1 MFPKNLFNSPD
12 DLVKAVTEIM
22 TGKSKKEA
30 LDPVDAKA
38 LKGSHADRKDK
49 DIDNDGDVDSSD
61 EYLHNRRKAV
71 KKAMKEATK
80 VKENDDNDDDDMEDD
95 EDEMTDAQK
104 NDMDGDGKNDKKKKK
119 KKEDELSDKP
129 DKIDTKPSMD
139 DARTM
144 MAKEEVELDEETVY
158 VKRRYKSLGA
168 NQAANDVG
176 FAKKISN
183 AASKLGLSVKMNDK
197 NFVISGDPE
206 KLATLKK
213 TVKGVT
219 FSMKEDVGLDEGKS
233 GTGYDLY
240 HKDFSSAM
248 KHAYD
253 FAKRKYGI
261 TISNDEIDDKVATG
275 PRKPSEG
282 KTNSYR
288 LKGDKGAIQVQVYNK
303 GGSKPFELNMYKEE
317 VELDEGKMGDQ
328 WKKGAK
334 SVKSGPF
341 ELMRGKSGVHAI
353 MQNGKKLGDFSYDDE
368 ADNFVAN
375 MKGMKGQWVGNDI
388 DSLINHLQKVHKE
401 EVELDE
407 GLAKHIIRGDNY
419 VGVPDRVVAL
429 AKQKV
434 KKMNISTASD
444 HSKAMHKALSDL
456 GWQMTVSGKYVR
468 EEVELDEE
476 PKTLKLAQDSAVKNA
491 VSKIHSLMKVR
502 KISPSQA
509 YAEWEKGT
517 TFGLKLKAQV
527 RDSLSSRHEMSDVQ
541 MKKREEIVKGMKK
554 SSGDLKKRYGDRW
567 KDVMYATATKQAMKE
582 EKVDEARGRPK
593 KEDDVSSDSNF
604 VMQMRKAISLNGN
617 KVNFLDG
624 SSSQVSSRDAQQF
637 MIAYN
642 KQKSSID
649 KGRLMR
655 SAHKSLKHF
664 KMALQGKIE
673 KPKNPLD
680 LD

>member
-12 DLVKAVTEIM
+12 DLVKTVTEIM

-95 EDEMTDAQK
+95 DDEMTSAQK

-119 KKEDELSDKP
+119 KKDDELSDKP

-317 VELDEGKMGDQ
+317 VDLDEVTTQKLFMFNN
-328 WKKGAK
+328 KKDADRKAK
-334 SVKSGPF
+334 EIGGVVRVFGP
-341 ELMRGKSGVHAI
+341 K
-353 MQNGKKLGDFSYDDE
+353 
-368 ADNFVAN
+368 NFAV
-375 MKGMKGQWVGNDI
+375 MTKDLTV
-388 DSLINHLQKVHKE
+388 VRE

-476 PKTLKLAQDSAVKNA
+476 PKTLKLAQDSAVRNA

-527 RDSLSSRHEMSDVQ
+527 RDSLSSLHEMSDVQ

-554 SSGDLKKRYGDRW
+554 NSGDLKKRYGNRW

-582 EKVDEARGRPK
+582 EVEIDEARGRPK

-637 MIAYN
+637 MITYN

>member
-71 KKAMKEATK
+71 MKAMKEATK

-95 EDEMTDAQK
+95 EDEMTGAQK

-119 KKEDELSDKP
+119 KKDDELSDKP

-317 VELDEGKMGDQ
+317 VDLDEADVSVYKNTARKNKNDVTYAFGRTKKLDGQ
-328 WKKGAK
+328 PKEKGGYWVWKLSKNYDGTVRGGIRTSWVYVDKDLSYSDA
-334 SVKSGPF
+334 VK
-341 ELMRGKSGVHAI
+341 LM
-353 MQNGKKLGDFSYDDE
+353 NKKLGRKEF
-368 ADNFVAN
+368 
-375 MKGMKGQWVGNDI
+375 
-388 DSLINHLQKVHKE
+388 KE

-407 GLAKHIIRGDNY
+407 AFDKDIEMGIRKGEKVRMTNPKSSARHVVHKIKGDKVVIHRNGNPEDE
-419 VGVPDRVVAL
+419 VIMPLSRIKRV
-429 AKQKV
+429 K
-434 KKMNISTASD
+434 
-444 HSKAMHKALSDL
+444 
-456 GWQMTVSGKYVR
+456 
-468 EEVELDEE
+468 
-476 PKTLKLAQDSAVKNA
+476 KLAQQYKKEGYTS
-491 VSKIHSLMKVR
+491 SL
-502 KISPSQA
+502 
-509 YAEWEKGT
+509 
-517 TFGLKLKAQV
+517 
-527 RDSLSSRHEMSDVQ
+527 EMSDVQ

-554 SSGDLKKRYGDRW
+554 NSGDLKKRYGDRW

-582 EKVDEARGRPK
+582 EMVDEARGRPK
-593 KEDDVSSDSNF
+593 KEDDVSTDSNF

-624 SSSQVSSRDAQQF
+624 TSSQVSSRDAQQF
-637 MIAYN
+637 MIVYN

-649 KGRLMR
+649 KGRLMN

>member
-12 DLVKAVTEIM
+12 DLVKVVTEIM

-119 KKEDELSDKP
+119 KKDDELSDKP

-317 VELDEGKMGDQ
+317 VDLDEVTTQKLFMFNN
-328 WKKGAK
+328 KKDADRKAK
-334 SVKSGPF
+334 EIGGVVRVFGP
-341 ELMRGKSGVHAI
+341 K
-353 MQNGKKLGDFSYDDE
+353 
-368 ADNFVAN
+368 NFAV
-375 MKGMKGQWVGNDI
+375 MTKDLTV
-388 DSLINHLQKVHKE
+388 VRE

-476 PKTLKLAQDSAVKNA
+476 PKTLKLAQDSAVRNA
-491 VSKIHSLMKVR
+491 ISKIHSLMKVR

-527 RDSLSSRHEMSDVQ
+527 RDSLSSLHEMSDVQ

-554 SSGDLKKRYGDRW
+554 NSGDLKKRYGNRW

-582 EKVDEARGRPK
+582 EVEIDEARGRPK

-637 MIAYN
+637 MITYN

>member
-12 DLVKAVTEIM
+12 DLVKVVTEIM

-95 EDEMTDAQK
+95 EDEMTSAQK

-119 KKEDELSDKP
+119 KKDDELSDKP

-303 GGSKPFELNMYKEE
+303 GGSKPFELNMYKEG
-317 VELDEGKMGDQ
+317 VELDEVTTQKLFMFNN
-328 WKKGAK
+328 KKDADRKAK
-334 SVKSGPF
+334 EIGGVVRVFGP
-341 ELMRGKSGVHAI
+341 K
-353 MQNGKKLGDFSYDDE
+353 
-368 ADNFVAN
+368 NFAV
-375 MKGMKGQWVGNDI
+375 MTKDLTV
-388 DSLINHLQKVHKE
+388 VRE

-476 PKTLKLAQDSAVKNA
+476 PKTLKLAQDSAVRNA
-491 VSKIHSLMKVR
+491 ISKIHSLMKVR

-527 RDSLSSRHEMSDVQ
+527 RDSLSSLHEMSDVQ

-554 SSGDLKKRYGDRW
+554 NSGDLKKRYGDRW

-582 EKVDEARGRPK
+582 EVEIDEARGRPK

-637 MIAYN
+637 MITYN

>member
-12 DLVKAVTEIM
+12 DLVKVVTEIM

-95 EDEMTDAQK
+95 DDEMTDAQK

-119 KKEDELSDKP
+119 KKDDELSDKP

-303 GGSKPFELNMYKEE
+303 GGSKPFELNMYKEG
-317 VELDEGKMGDQ
+317 VELDEVTTQKLFMFNN
-328 WKKGAK
+328 KKDADRKAK
-334 SVKSGPF
+334 EIGGVVRVFGP
-341 ELMRGKSGVHAI
+341 K
-353 MQNGKKLGDFSYDDE
+353 
-368 ADNFVAN
+368 NFAV
-375 MKGMKGQWVGNDI
+375 MTK
-388 DSLINHLQKVHKE
+388 
-401 EVELDE
+401 
-407 GLAKHIIRGDNY
+407 
-419 VGVPDRVVAL
+419 
-429 AKQKV
+429 
-434 KKMNISTASD
+434 
-444 HSKAMHKALSDL
+444 DL
-456 GWQMTVSGKYVR
+456 TVVR

-476 PKTLKLAQDSAVKNA
+476 PKTLKLAQDSAVRNA

-527 RDSLSSRHEMSDVQ
+527 RDSLSSLHEMSDVQ

-554 SSGDLKKRYGDRW
+554 NSGDLKKRYGNRW

-582 EKVDEARGRPK
+582 EVEIDEARGRPK

-637 MIAYN
+637 MITYN

>member
-12 DLVKAVTEIM
+12 DLVKVVTEIM

-71 KKAMKEATK
+71 KKTMKEATK

-95 EDEMTDAQK
+95 EDEMTGAQK

-119 KKEDELSDKP
+119 KKDDEVSDKP

-144 MAKEEVELDEETVY
+144 MAKEEVD
-158 VKRRYKSLGA
+158 
-168 NQAANDVG
+168 
-176 FAKKISN
+176 
-183 AASKLGLSVKMNDK
+183 
-197 NFVISGDPE
+197 
-206 KLATLKK
+206 
-213 TVKGVT
+213 
-219 FSMKEDVGLDEGKS
+219 LDEGKS

-317 VELDEGKMGDQ
+317 VELDEG
-328 WKKGAK
+328 
-334 SVKSGPF
+334 
-341 ELMRGKSGVHAI
+341 
-353 MQNGKKLGDFSYDDE
+353 
-368 ADNFVAN
+368 
-375 MKGMKGQWVGNDI
+375 
-388 DSLINHLQKVHKE
+388 
-401 EVELDE
+401 
-407 GLAKHIIRGDNY
+407 LAKHIIRGDNY

-434 KKMNISTASD
+434 KKMNISTVDD

-476 PKTLKLAQDSAVKNA
+476 PKTLKLAQDSAVRNA

-527 RDSLSSRHEMSDVQ
+527 RDSLSSLHEMSDVQ

-554 SSGDLKKRYGDRW
+554 NSGDLKKRYGDRW

-582 EKVDEARGRPK
+582 EVEIDEARGRPK

-664 KMALQGKIE
+664 KMAQQGKIE

>member
-12 DLVKAVTEIM
+12 DLVKVVTEIM

-95 EDEMTDAQK
+95 DDEMTDAQK

-119 KKEDELSDKP
+119 KKDDELSDKP

-317 VELDEGKMGDQ
+317 VDLDEVTTQKLFMFNN
-328 WKKGAK
+328 KKDADRKAK
-334 SVKSGPF
+334 EIGGVVRVFGP
-341 ELMRGKSGVHAI
+341 K
-353 MQNGKKLGDFSYDDE
+353 
-368 ADNFVAN
+368 NFAV
-375 MKGMKGQWVGNDI
+375 MTK
-388 DSLINHLQKVHKE
+388 
-401 EVELDE
+401 
-407 GLAKHIIRGDNY
+407 
-419 VGVPDRVVAL
+419 
-429 AKQKV
+429 
-434 KKMNISTASD
+434 
-444 HSKAMHKALSDL
+444 DL
-456 GWQMTVSGKYVR
+456 TVVR

-476 PKTLKLAQDSAVKNA
+476 PKTLKLAQDSAVRNA

-527 RDSLSSRHEMSDVQ
+527 RDSLSSLHEMSDVQ

-554 SSGDLKKRYGDRW
+554 NSGDLKKRYGNRW

-582 EKVDEARGRPK
+582 EVEIDEARGRPK

-637 MIAYN
+637 MITYN

>member
-12 DLVKAVTEIM
+12 DLVKVVTEIM

-95 EDEMTDAQK
+95 EDEMTSAQK

-119 KKEDELSDKP
+119 KKDDELSDKP

-303 GGSKPFELNMYKEE
+303 GGSKPFELNMYKEG
-317 VELDEGKMGDQ
+317 VELDEVTTQKLFMFNN
-328 WKKGAK
+328 KKDADRKAK
-334 SVKSGPF
+334 EIGGVVRVFGP
-341 ELMRGKSGVHAI
+341 K
-353 MQNGKKLGDFSYDDE
+353 
-368 ADNFVAN
+368 NFAV
-375 MKGMKGQWVGNDI
+375 MTKDLTV
-388 DSLINHLQKVHKE
+388 VRE

-476 PKTLKLAQDSAVKNA
+476 PKTLKLAQDSAVRNA

-527 RDSLSSRHEMSDVQ
+527 RDSLSSLHEMSDVQ

-554 SSGDLKKRYGDRW
+554 NSGDLKKRYGNRW

-582 EKVDEARGRPK
+582 EVEIDEARGRPK

-637 MIAYN
+637 MITYN

>member
-12 DLVKAVTEIM
+12 DLVKVVTEIM

-95 EDEMTDAQK
+95 EDEMTSAQK

-119 KKEDELSDKP
+119 KKDDELSDKP

-317 VELDEGKMGDQ
+317 VDLDEVTTQKLFMFNN
-328 WKKGAK
+328 KKDADRKAK
-334 SVKSGPF
+334 EIGGVVRVFGP
-341 ELMRGKSGVHAI
+341 K
-353 MQNGKKLGDFSYDDE
+353 
-368 ADNFVAN
+368 NFAV
-375 MKGMKGQWVGNDI
+375 MTKDLTV
-388 DSLINHLQKVHKE
+388 VRE

-476 PKTLKLAQDSAVKNA
+476 PKTLKLAQDSAVRNA
-491 VSKIHSLMKVR
+491 ISKIHSLMKVR

-527 RDSLSSRHEMSDVQ
+527 RDSLSSLHEMSDVQ

-554 SSGDLKKRYGDRW
+554 NSGDLKKRYGDRW

-582 EKVDEARGRPK
+582 EVEIDEARGRPK

-637 MIAYN
+637 MITYN

>member
-12 DLVKAVTEIM
+12 DLVKVVTEIM

-95 EDEMTDAQK
+95 EDEMTSAQK

-119 KKEDELSDKP
+119 KKDDELSDKP

-303 GGSKPFELNMYKEE
+303 GGSKPFELNMYKEG
-317 VELDEGKMGDQ
+317 VELDEVTTQKLFMFNN
-328 WKKGAK
+328 KKDADRKAK
-334 SVKSGPF
+334 EIGGVVRVFGP
-341 ELMRGKSGVHAI
+341 K
-353 MQNGKKLGDFSYDDE
+353 
-368 ADNFVAN
+368 NFAV
-375 MKGMKGQWVGNDI
+375 MTKDLTV
-388 DSLINHLQKVHKE
+388 VRE

-476 PKTLKLAQDSAVKNA
+476 PKTLKLAQDSAVRNA
-491 VSKIHSLMKVR
+491 ISKIHSLMKVR

-527 RDSLSSRHEMSDVQ
+527 RDSLSSLHEMSDVQ

-554 SSGDLKKRYGDRW
+554 NSGDLKKRYGNRW

-582 EKVDEARGRPK
+582 EVEIDEARGRPK

-637 MIAYN
+637 MITYN

>member
-12 DLVKAVTEIM
+12 DLVKVVTEIM

-95 EDEMTDAQK
+95 DDEMTDAQK

-119 KKEDELSDKP
+119 KKDDELSDKP

-303 GGSKPFELNMYKEE
+303 GGSKPFELNMYKEG
-317 VELDEGKMGDQ
+317 VELDEVTTQKLFMFNN
-328 WKKGAK
+328 KKDADRKAK
-334 SVKSGPF
+334 EIGGVVRVFGP
-341 ELMRGKSGVHAI
+341 K
-353 MQNGKKLGDFSYDDE
+353 
-368 ADNFVAN
+368 NFAV
-375 MKGMKGQWVGNDI
+375 MTKDLTV
-388 DSLINHLQKVHKE
+388 VRE

-476 PKTLKLAQDSAVKNA
+476 PKTLKLAQDSAVRNA

-527 RDSLSSRHEMSDVQ
+527 RDSLSSLHEMSDVQ

-554 SSGDLKKRYGDRW
+554 NSGDLKKRYGNRW

-582 EKVDEARGRPK
+582 EVEIDEARGRPK

-637 MIAYN
+637 MITYN

>member
-12 DLVKAVTEIM
+12 DLVKTVTEIM

-49 DIDNDGDVDSSD
+49 DIDNDGDVDKSD
-61 EYLHNRRKAV
+61 KYLHNRRKAV

-119 KKEDELSDKP
+119 KKDDELSNKP

-144 MAKEEVELDEETVY
+144 MA
-158 VKRRYKSLGA
+158 
-168 NQAANDVG
+168 
-176 FAKKISN
+176 
-183 AASKLGLSVKMNDK
+183 
-197 NFVISGDPE
+197 
-206 KLATLKK
+206 
-213 TVKGVT
+213 
-219 FSMKEDVGLDEGKS
+219 
-233 GTGYDLY
+233 
-240 HKDFSSAM
+240 
-248 KHAYD
+248 
-253 FAKRKYGI
+253 
-261 TISNDEIDDKVATG
+261 
-275 PRKPSEG
+275 
-282 KTNSYR
+282 
-288 LKGDKGAIQVQVYNK
+288 
-303 GGSKPFELNMYKEE
+303 KEE

-407 GLAKHIIRGDNY
+407 
-419 VGVPDRVVAL
+419 
-429 AKQKV
+429 
-434 KKMNISTASD
+434 
-444 HSKAMHKALSDL
+444 
-456 GWQMTVSGKYVR
+456 
-468 EEVELDEE
+468 
-476 PKTLKLAQDSAVKNA
+476 
-491 VSKIHSLMKVR
+491 
-502 KISPSQA
+502 
-509 YAEWEKGT
+509 
-517 TFGLKLKAQV
+517 
-527 RDSLSSRHEMSDVQ
+527 MSDIQ

-624 SSSQVSSRDAQQF
+624 TSSQVSSRDAQQF
-637 MIAYN
+637 MTVYN

-649 KGRLMR
+649 KGRLMK

>member
-12 DLVKAVTEIM
+12 DLVKVVTEIM

-95 EDEMTDAQK
+95 EDEMTSAQK

-119 KKEDELSDKP
+119 KKDDELSDKP

-303 GGSKPFELNMYKEE
+303 GGSKPFELNMYKEG
-317 VELDEGKMGDQ
+317 VELDEVTTQKLFMFNN
-328 WKKGAK
+328 KKDADRKAK
-334 SVKSGPF
+334 EIGGVVRVFGP
-341 ELMRGKSGVHAI
+341 K
-353 MQNGKKLGDFSYDDE
+353 
-368 ADNFVAN
+368 NFAV
-375 MKGMKGQWVGNDI
+375 MTKDLTV
-388 DSLINHLQKVHKE
+388 VRE

-476 PKTLKLAQDSAVKNA
+476 PKTLKLAQDSAVRNA

-527 RDSLSSRHEMSDVQ
+527 RDSLSSLHEMSDVQ

-554 SSGDLKKRYGDRW
+554 NSGDLKKRYGDRW

-582 EKVDEARGRPK
+582 EVEIDEARGRPK

-637 MIAYN
+637 MITYN

>member
-12 DLVKAVTEIM
+12 DLVKVVTEIM

-119 KKEDELSDKP
+119 KKDDELSDKP

-303 GGSKPFELNMYKEE
+303 GGSKPFELNMYKEG
-317 VELDEGKMGDQ
+317 VELDEVTTQKLFMFNN
-328 WKKGAK
+328 KKDADRKAK
-334 SVKSGPF
+334 EIGGVVRVFGP
-341 ELMRGKSGVHAI
+341 K
-353 MQNGKKLGDFSYDDE
+353 
-368 ADNFVAN
+368 NFAV
-375 MKGMKGQWVGNDI
+375 MTKDLTV
-388 DSLINHLQKVHKE
+388 VRE

-476 PKTLKLAQDSAVKNA
+476 PKTLKLAQDSAVRNA
-491 VSKIHSLMKVR
+491 ISKIHSLMKVR

-527 RDSLSSRHEMSDVQ
+527 RDSLSSLHEMSDVQ

-554 SSGDLKKRYGDRW
+554 NSGDLKKRYGNRW

-582 EKVDEARGRPK
+582 EVEIDEARGRPK

-637 MIAYN
+637 MITYN

>member
-12 DLVKAVTEIM
+12 DLVKVVTEIM

-61 EYLHNRRKAV
+61 EYLHNRRKTV

-95 EDEMTDAQK
+95 EDEMTSAQK

-119 KKEDELSDKP
+119 KKNDELSDKP

-144 MAKEEVELDEETVY
+144 MAKEEVDLGALDELSTHKLLDYAKKAAADAE
-158 VKRRYKSLGA
+158 KWRAKYKKTGAATDKLGRTHMDIHR
-168 NQAANDVG
+168 DVG
-176 FAKKISN
+176 KEWAQELIKKRHGTYHPSDKMVALDRRKKITK
-183 AASKLGLSVKMNDK
+183 A
-197 NFVISGDPE
+197 
-206 KLATLKK
+206 LKEK
-213 TVKGVT
+213 TVCEMCGKAHEG
-219 FSMKEDVGLDEGKS
+219 SCGMKEE
-233 GTGYDLY
+233 
-240 HKDFSSAM
+240 A
-248 KHAYD
+248 
-253 FAKRKYGI
+253 GI
-261 TISNDEIDDKVATG
+261 RN
-275 PRKPSEG
+275 
-282 KTNSYR
+282 
-288 LKGDKGAIQVQVYNK
+288 
-303 GGSKPFELNMYKEE
+303 
-317 VELDEGKMGDQ
+317 
-328 WKKGAK
+328 
-334 SVKSGPF
+334 
-341 ELMRGKSGVHAI
+341 
-353 MQNGKKLGDFSYDDE
+353 
-368 ADNFVAN
+368 
-375 MKGMKGQWVGNDI
+375 
-388 DSLINHLQKVHKE
+388 
-401 EVELDE
+401 
-407 GLAKHIIRGDNY
+407 
-419 VGVPDRVVAL
+419 
-429 AKQKV
+429 
-434 KKMNISTASD
+434 
-444 HSKAMHKALSDL
+444 
-456 GWQMTVSGKYVR
+456 
-468 EEVELDEE
+468 
-476 PKTLKLAQDSAVKNA
+476 
-491 VSKIHSLMKVR
+491 
-502 KISPSQA
+502 
-509 YAEWEKGT
+509 
-517 TFGLKLKAQV
+517 
-527 RDSLSSRHEMSDVQ
+527 SLSSLHEMSDVQ

-554 SSGDLKKRYGDRW
+554 NSGDLKKRYGDRW

-582 EKVDEARGRPK
+582 EVEIDEARGRGRPK